1 MKYLKRIVT
10 IVTILILLV
19 VLGGWLY
26 IKHLQPEYDGEI
38 TLKNIEQPVNVYFDE
53 YGIPHIYAQNAYDA
67 HTALGY
73 VHAQERLW
81 QMELL
86 KRIAPGRLSELF
98 GDKML
103 KTDMFFATLG
113 IDAASKE
120 NVEALD
126 PSSEE
131 YKILQAY
138 LNGVN
143 QFIEEGPT
151 PIEFTLLG
159 LQKEPLQLTDVYNII
174 GYMAFSFAQAQKTDP
189 LLSVLQEKLG
199 DKYIDELGIEINPD
213 TQLIKNFK
221 GNVQEISQLLS
232 EVNTILDN
240 TPFPAL
246 TGSNS
251 WVVNGKKSVSGKVL
265 FANDPHIG
273 FAQPAVWYE
282 AHVNYPEHE
291 LYGYHIAGIP
301 FPLLGHNRKIAY
313 GLTMFENDDIDFYAE
328 ENNPTDNSLYKTP
341 EGYKKYEERT
351 LTIHVK
357 DGKDTTVTIKKSHH
371 GPIINT
377 VIDGVTQNQPIAMS
391 WIFTKVKN
399 DVIKA
404 MYNLSQATN
413 LTEAKQG
420 ASMIH
425 APGLNVMY
433 GDAEGNI
440 AWWASAKLYK
450 LQSQA
455 NRKFVLDGA
464 SGINDTLQF
473 LDFSE
478 NPMAENPS
486 WNYVYSANNQP
497 DTIAGI
503 LYPGYYVPEDR
514 AIRIVTLLEKKDNW
528 NKQAFMNMI
537 NDVTSDIAPKNI
549 QSFTQLMDYNTF
561 TKQQQ
566 RAIDILQLWDGSNT
580 LDAVAPTIY
589 NKWIDL
595 YLKNTFEDEMGKSN
609 FINFLKT
616 HLSKRT
622 VASQLQKDS
631 SIWWDDINTSMIFE
645 TKKDILSKSLTEAVT
660 QLEQELGKDI
670 KNWTWDKVHI
680 VEHKHPIG
688 TIESLREYF
697 NVGPFPVNGSREVIN
712 NMLFGYENNETYQVT
727 GGPSTR
733 RIIDFSDIEN
743 SMSII
748 PTGQSGVPFSKHY
761 KDQAEMFL
769 QGKFRKMKLNKKEI
783 INSSTLLQIKP
794 Q

>member
-1 MKYLKRIVT
+1 MKLLKRMVKITAVL
-10 IVTILILLV
+10 IILI

-26 IKHLQPEYDGEI
+26 IKHLKPKYEGEI
-38 TLKNIEQPVNVYFDE
+38 TLKNIQKPVAVYFDE
-53 YGIPHIYAQNAYDA
+53 YGIPHIYAQNAFDA

-103 KTDMFFATLG
+103 KTDLFFATLG
-113 IDAASKE
+113 IDATSKE
-120 NVEALD
+120 NVASLYKN
-126 PSSEE
+126 SEE
-131 YKILQAY
+131 YKILAAY
-138 LNGVN
+138 LKGVN

-159 LQKEPLQLTDVYNII
+159 LKKEPLQLTDVYNII
-174 GYMAFSFAQAQKTDP
+174 GYMAFSFAQGHKTDP

-199 DKYIDELGIEINPD
+199 DDYINELGIEINPN

-221 GNVQEISQLLS
+221 GNVQEVSQLVS
-232 EVNTILDN
+232 QVNDILDQA
-240 TPFPAL
+240 PFPIL

-251 WVVNGKKSVSGKVL
+251 WVVNGKKSASGKVL
-265 FANDPHIG
+265 FANDPHIS
-273 FAQPAVWYE
+273 FSQPSIWYE
-282 AHVNYPEHE
+282 AHLTYPGHE
-291 LYGYHIAGIP
+291 MYGYHIAGIP

-328 ENNPTDNSLYKTP
+328 ENKPDDSNFYKTP
-341 EGYKKYEERT
+341 SGYKRYEEEKITIKVKDGSDTT
-351 LTIHVK
+351 LTIR
-357 DGKDTTVTIKKSHH
+357 KSHH
-371 GPIINT
+371 GPIINS
-377 VIDGVTQNQPIAMS
+377 VVDGASQKQPIAMS

-399 DVIKA
+399 DIIKA
-404 MYNLSQATN
+404 MFTLSQATSI
-413 LTEAKQG
+413 TEARNG
-420 ASMIH
+420 AAMIH

-450 LQSQA
+450 LKSQA

-464 SGINDTLQF
+464 SGVNDTLDF

-478 NPMAENPS
+478 NPMAENPT

-497 DTIAGI
+497 DSIDGM
-503 LYPGYYVPEDR
+503 LYPGYYVPQDR
-514 AIRIVTLLEKKDNW
+514 AKRIVTLLERKNNW
-528 NKQAFMNMI
+528 SKQSFMNMI
-537 NDVTSDIAPKNI
+537 NDGVSAVAPNNI
-549 QSFTQLMDYNTF
+549 KAFSKIMDYGKF

-566 RAIDILQLWDGSNT
+566 KAMDILQLWDGNNT
-580 LDAVAPTIY
+580 LESIAPTIY
-589 NKWIDL
+589 NKWISL
-595 YLKNTFEDEMGKSN
+595 YLKNTFEDEMGKTDFN
-609 FINFLKT
+609 YFLKT
-616 HLSKRT
+616 HLSKRV
-622 VASQLQKDS
+622 VASQIQKDS
-631 SIWWDDINTSMIFE
+631 SIWWDDINTSRILE
-645 TKKDILSKSLTEAVT
+645 TRKDILSKSFTEAIS

-670 KNWTWDKVHI
+670 TNWTWNRVHI
-680 VEHKHPIG
+680 LEHKHPIG
-688 TIESLREYF
+688 TIESLRKYF

-712 NMLFGYENNETYQVT
+712 NMLFDYDVSSTYTVT
-727 GGPSTR
+727 AGPSTR

-748 PTGQSGVPFSKHY
+748 PTGQSGIPFSKHY
-761 KDQAEMFL
+761 RDQAEMFL
-769 QGKFRKMKLNKKEI
+769 EGKFRKMKLNKQEI
-783 INSSTLLQIKP
+783 INSSSLLVIKP

>member
-1 MKYLKRIVT
+1 MKLLKRIVK
-10 IVTILILLV
+10 IVAVLIILI

-26 IKHLQPEYDGEI
+26 INHLKPKYDGEI
-38 TLKNIEQPVNVYFDE
+38 TLKNIQKPVAVYFDE

-103 KTDMFFATLG
+103 KTDLFFATLG

-120 NVEALD
+120 NVASLD
-126 PSSEE
+126 KKSEE
-131 YKILQAY
+131 YKILTAY
-138 LNGVN
+138 LKGVN

-159 LQKEPLQLTDVYNII
+159 LKKEPLQLTDVYNII
-174 GYMAFSFAQAQKTDP
+174 GYMAFSFAQGHKTDP

-199 DKYIDELGIEINPD
+199 DDYINELGIEINPN

-221 GNVQEISQLLS
+221 GNAQEVSQLVS
-232 EVNTILDN
+232 QVNDILDHA
-240 TPFPAL
+240 PFPVL

-265 FANDPHIG
+265 FANDPHIS
-273 FAQPAVWYE
+273 FSQPSIWYE
-282 AHVNYPEHE
+282 AHLTYPRHE
-291 LYGYHIAGIP
+291 MYGYHIAGIP
-301 FPLLGHNRKIAY
+301 FPLLGHNREIAY

-328 ENNPTDNSLYKTP
+328 ENKPDDSNFYKTP
-341 EGYKKYEERT
+341 SGYKRYEEDKI
-351 LTIHVK
+351 TIRVK
-357 DGKDTTVTIKKSHH
+357 DGRDTTLTIKKSHH
-371 GPIINT
+371 GPIINS
-377 VIDGVTQNQPIAMS
+377 VVDGASQKQPIAMS

-399 DVIKA
+399 DIIKA
-404 MYNLSQATN
+404 MFTLSQAT
-413 LTEAKQG
+413 TIAEARNG
-420 ASMIH
+420 AAMIH

-450 LQSQA
+450 LKSQA

-464 SGINDTLQF
+464 SGVNDTLDF

-478 NPMAENPS
+478 NPMAENPT

-497 DTIAGI
+497 DSINGM
-503 LYPGYYVPEDR
+503 LYPGYYVPQDR
-514 AIRIVTLLEKKDNW
+514 AKRIVTLLERKNNW
-528 NKQAFMNMI
+528 NKQSFMNMI
-537 NDVTSDIAPKNI
+537 NDGVSAIAPANI
-549 QSFTQLMDYNTF
+549 KAFSKIMDYGKF

-566 RAIDILQLWDGSNT
+566 KAMDILQLWDGNNT
-580 LDAVAPTIY
+580 LESIAPTIY
-589 NKWIDL
+589 NKWISL
-595 YLKNTFEDEMGKSN
+595 YLKNTFEDEMGKTDFN
-609 FINFLKT
+609 YFLKT
-616 HLSKRT
+616 HLSKRI
-622 VASQLQKDS
+622 VASQIQKDS

-645 TKKDILSKSLTEAVT
+645 TRKDILSKSFTEAIS
-660 QLEQELGKDI
+660 QLEQELGENI
-670 KNWTWDKVHI
+670 TNWTWNKVHI
-680 VEHKHPIG
+680 LEHKHPIG
-688 TIESLREYF
+688 TIESLRKYF

-712 NMLFGYENNETYQVT
+712 NMLFEYDVSSTYTVT
-727 GGPSTR
+727 AGPSTR

-761 KDQAEMFL
+761 RDQAEMYL
-769 QGKFRKMKLNKKEI
+769 EGKFRKMKLNKQEI
-783 INSSTLLQIKP
+783 IDSSTLLEIKP